1 MIQNIIFDMGQVLI
15 RWQPVALMA
24 HLDLSE
30 EDHVLLLREVF
41 QSVEWVQLDR
51 GSISETDAVKA
62 MCSRL
67 PAHLHAAAE
76 EMVTAWWKPPLDPM
90 PGMAELVRELK
101 ENGYGIYLL
110 SNAGLPLR
118 TYFPRIPGS
127 EYFDGLL
134 VSAEQRLIKPQ
145 HEIYETLYK
154 TFDLVPGECFFID
167 DSPANIE
174 GALETGMPGT
184 IFRGDAS
191 ALRRELIR
199 NGIRCRE

>member
-1 MIQNIIFDMGQVLI
+1 MIQNIIFDMGQVLL
-15 RWQPVALMA
+15 RWQPVALMS
-24 HLDLSE
+24 HLNLSD
-30 EDHVLLLREVF
+30 EDQAIFLREVF

-51 GSISETDAVKA
+51 GSISEADAVKA
-62 MCSRL
+62 ICCRL
-67 PAHLHAAAE
+67 PAHLHSGAA
-76 EMVTAWWKPPLDPM
+76 EMVTAWWKRPLDPM
-90 PGMAELVRELK
+90 PGMGALVRELK
-101 ENGYGIYLL
+101 ENGYRIYLL

-118 TYFPRIPGS
+118 TYFHRIPGS
-127 EYFDGLL
+127 ECFDGIM

-145 HEIYETLYK
+145 HEIYEKLFE